1 MPRKKKKR
9 RSLSQLDS
17 LRQVRKA
24 LPPPSR
30 AEDDATKY
38 RRTAA
43 RRAWQKELERLAKE
57 DKEEKTCG
65 NS

>member
-9 RSLSQLDS
+9 RGLSQLEV

-30 AEDDATKY
+30 AEDDSTRY
-38 RRTAA
+38 RRTTA
-43 RRAWQKELERLAKE
+43 RRGWQKELEQQ
-57 DKEEKTCG
+57 EEG
-65 NS
+65 

>member
-9 RSLSQLDS
+9 RSLSQLEA

-30 AEDDATKY
+30 AEDDPTRY

-43 RRAWQKELERLAKE
+43 RRGWQKELEQQ
-57 DKEEKTCG
+57 EEG
-65 NS
+65 